1 MYPVQKKFDNINYK
15 FQKNI
20 KKKIIEYQKF
30 IKENCKYVGDNFAQE
45 ARSIYYDK
53 KETTK
58 GIYGRVT
65 AEEIDELNEE
75 GIETITIP
83 WYDKTEN

>member
-1 MYPVQKKFDNINYK
+1 MRGRSDN
-15 FQKNI
+15 
-20 KKKIIEYQKF
+20 E
-30 IKENCKYVGDNFAQE
+30 KE
-45 ARSIYYDK
+45 
-53 KETTK
+53 TK

-83 WYDKTEN
+83 W